1 MGPQSTLT
9 KFEIMIRADG
19 ATVNIDQIT
28 DGATV
33 NIDQISNFFCSE
45 LDSLALSS
53 HIEFWLKEVSYI
65 LGEHGWTSWEHVENI
80 FIKFHKFLILLKFT
94 A

>member
-9 KFEIMIRADG
+9 KFKIMIRTDG
-19 ATVNIDQIT
+19 ATVNIDQRT

-53 HIEFWLKEVSYI
+53 HIEF
-65 LGEHGWTSWEHVENI
+65 
-80 FIKFHKFLILLKFT
+80 
-94 A
+94 